1 MSGVKIDKVFEG
13 TAAYDCGLR
22 TGDRV
27 LEVANVKITHPLQMH
42 AALAKQTDSGYA
54 EIKVLR
60 DTQELVHRMP
70 LHAESIKPC

>member
-27 LEVANVKITHPLQMH
+27 LEVANVKITHALQIYSVLSQQ
-42 AALAKQTDSGYA
+42 ASNDYV
-54 EIKVLR
+54 EFKVLR
-60 DTQELVHRMP
+60 NEQELLHKMP
-70 LHAESIKPC
+70 MK

>member
-13 TAAYDCGLR
+13 TAAYDCGIR

-27 LEVANVKITHPLQMH
+27 LEVANVKITHPLQIYSV
-42 AALAKQTDSGYA
+42 LSKQINTEYA

-60 DTQELVHRMP
+60 GEQELLHRMP
-70 LHAESIKPC
+70 LQAGQA